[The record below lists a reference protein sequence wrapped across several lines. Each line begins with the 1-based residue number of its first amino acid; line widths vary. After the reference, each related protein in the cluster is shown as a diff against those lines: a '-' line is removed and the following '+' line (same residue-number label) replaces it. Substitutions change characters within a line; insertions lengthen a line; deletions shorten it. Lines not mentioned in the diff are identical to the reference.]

1 MVAGPRSAAATE
13 HFAIPLPLPP
23 QLPGLEV
30 QVDRIESLRPDIPVP
45 LQAGG
50 TARGYREHLVTGEVQ
65 VLECTDTG
73 EPIAVLGGQFIYV
86 AAWLDASALQR
97 LLQTACTLENIATLK
112 MPDGLRRRATATE
125 TFWFNYSGQ
134 QQVLDGQSYPPL
146 SVTRQVHG
154 DPNSP

>member
-1 MVAGPRSAAATE
+1 MNRAA
-13 HFAIPLPLPP
+13 
-23 QLPGLEV
+23 
-30 QVDRIESLRPDIPVP
+30 PDIPVP

-97 LLQTACTLENIATLK
+97 LLQTACTLENATLK

-146 SVTRQVHG
+146 SVTRQSWRPTARNREWSRGSCPHLRHLAQQL
-154 DPNSP
+154 